1 VKNKIIFVSDFFKE
15 DIVGGAEIN
24 DDTVATFFK
33 NNELLHSKLHSHKLT
48 PAFILENLDKHYF
61 ISNFVNLSTT
71 SKALLFNK
79 CSYVLYEHDYK
90 FAKCRN
96 PIFFADFKVPPHEMT
111 NLNFFNKAKRLVC
124 LSKLHKDI
132 FELNTDIKNIENI
145 KCSLFSDKQLELL
158 AKLNKKEKTRSCAVI
173 KSQDPRKRT
182 HDAVQFCINNNLDY
196 ELISAKDNEEF
207 FRILSEFKN
216 LVFIAGH
223 PEPTPRVIVEAK
235 MLNINVISQK
245 KLIGVAYE
253 DWFKLNGDELIEE
266 VRKMREDAFE
276 LFEKLIE
283 N

>member
-1 VKNKIIFVSDFFKE
+1 MEVIFVGDLLKGDGSA
-15 DIVGGAEIN
+15 GGAELN
-24 DDTVATFFK
+24 DATLVAYFK
-33 NNELLHSKLHSHKLT
+33 KRNWLVGMHRSHEITAGFVEDNK
-48 PAFILENLDKHYF
+48 DKTYV
-61 ISNFVNLSTT
+61 ISNFANLSTST
-71 SKALLFNK
+71 KAALYKYSNYLI
-79 CSYVLYEHDYK
+79 YEHDYK